1 MKHVEIL
8 IQGNGATLKSHNF
21 SRFVDRDDED
31 FSRHLDEFTAE
42 AGVKNK
48 LVTVW
53 VSENVLFFKNFEL
66 PVKTQNLKEAVSYQL
81 NMIIPFPEDSYYYSY
96 TSKREGK
103 AHKIQLYA
111 VQRRHV
117 DVYLQGAS
125 SAGYTINGLFPEG
138 QRYLTGSSPKENW
151 ALFVPGHPSKILVF
165 SGQSLADRLLF
176 HMEPELTELQE
187 ATGCEAVYH
196 RTPPAEGGYRDANLL
211 LGKAPFLKEYNL
223 LPSYYRQ
230 PDYFKMIIVA
240 LAVLNIVGIIFL
252 GGLKINK
259 LRAFRADV
267 DSEIAKIMPTVE
279 EVKKLQEQEK
289 QLSASLQTI
298 QEIGQNYDFIRI
310 FQQLTQKLP
319 PGSYLDQVRMD
330 KKTTALVIQGYTD
343 DIGSLTT
350 GLQGIG
356 DVKLKSTSRRKD
368 KTYFQLEIT
377 LS

>member
-1 MKHVEIL
+1 MKNVEIL
-8 IQGNGATLKSHNF
+8 IQGNGATLKSHDS
-21 SRFVDRDDED
+21 SRFVEREGED
-31 FSRHLDEFTAE
+31 FSRHLSEFTVE
-42 AGVKNK
+42 AGIKHK
-48 LVTVW
+48 LVTFW
-53 VSENVLFFKNFEL
+53 LSENVLFFKNFEL
-66 PVKTQNLKEAVSYQL
+66 PVKTQNLKEAVGYQL

-96 TSKREGK
+96 ASRREGK
-103 AHKIQLYA
+103 VYKIQLYA

-125 SAGYTINGLFPEG
+125 AAGYTITGLFPEG
-138 QRYLTGSSPKENW
+138 QRYLTASSPKENW
-151 ALFVPGHPSKILVF
+151 ALFVPGHPSKVLIF
-165 SGQSLADRLLF
+165 SGQGLADRLLF
-176 HMEPELTELQE
+176 HMEPGFSELQE

-196 RTPPAEGGYRDANLL
+196 LVPPAEGAYRDANLL
-211 LGKAPFLKEYNL
+211 LGKVPFLKEYNL
-223 LPSYYRQ
+223 LPAFYRQ
-230 PDYFKMIIVA
+230 PDYYKMIIIA
-240 LAVLNIVGIIFL
+240 LAVLNIVGVIFL
-252 GGLKINK
+252 GGLKITK
-259 LRAFRADV
+259 LRTFRAEV

-289 QLSASLQTI
+289 ELSASLQAI

-319 PGSYLDQVRMD
+319 PGSYLDQIRMD

-356 DVKLKSTSRRKD
+356 DVKLQSTSRRKD